1 MAGGLRRP
9 PFGNV
14 RTIEPTESFLVYRM
28 MVLLMANQAVFW
40 NGNVPLVL
48 RMVWPM
54 SFGGLC
60 RFFDRARRQ
69 PLGRDGCLARASV
82 GALV

>member
-1 MAGGLRRP
+1 MIGGLRRL

-28 MVLLMANQAVFW
+28 TVLLMANQAVFW
-40 NGNVPLVL
+40 KGNVPLVL
-48 RMVWPM
+48 RMACSM

-60 RFFDRARRQ
+60 RFFDRSRHR
-69 PLGRDGCLARASV
+69 PSGRDGCLARASV
-82 GALV
+82 GALA